1 NIRAAL
7 SESID
12 RFKSVQ
18 VSMGQGAEALL
29 QHRVASQQE
38 ALDAGGYPVPIVI
51 SGEPAHRF
59 VERASE
65 EFAASRKA
73 YERFL
78 ALSEGRTH
86 RVYTSVS
93 NAYSSLMNGGVEPLF
108 DFLKKG
114 DVEGYNAFK
123 DGTGEYMQDDL
134 YSAVEDFNKYQ

>member
-1 NIRAAL
+1 MFRIAMFRNLKVRTSLVLVLVFFVLALLVGAGLGLYSLRNNSQTLDYVVRSQNIRAAL

-78 ALSEGRTH
+78 ALSE
-86 RVYTSVS
+86 
-93 NAYSSLMNGGVEPLF
+93 
-108 DFLKKG
+108 
-114 DVEGYNAFK
+114 
-123 DGTGEYMQDDL
+123 
-134 YSAVEDFNKYQ
+134 